1 MGISSVET
9 RSGTKGECIM
19 RKLIVALALALFAVA
34 SVAAPVTY
42 AEPPPGNKGQPG
54 REGNSGP

>member
-1 MGISSVET
+1 
-9 RSGTKGECIM
+9 M

-34 SVAAPVTY
+34 SVAAPVAY
-42 AEPPPGNKGQPG
+42 ADPPPGNKGQPG